1 MPVYEQTYRRY
12 EAREPLRTV
21 RFWPITREALRLLLS
36 RWAFLG
42 LVVLCW
48 LPFLGFAIYLWAMT
62 QFAQVPEGMLSALP
76 RGGAV
81 FALYFKWQLPLCLL
95 LTTFGGAGLVANDL
109 RTGAILVYLSR
120 PLTRRDYVI
129 GKLCVLMALNLAV
142 TLAPGLLL
150 YGVACALAPAQFVTL
165 ELAWL
170 GPAVALHAL
179 LLSLSLSLAA
189 LAVSALSKSGRV
201 AGLAFFGLMIGLD
214 IVQGIVGVIARW
226 SPAILMSV
234 QACINAVGE
243 ALLGS
248 PSEDALHWIWPALAL
263 VAVWGVSLLVLRTR
277 VRAVEI
283 VR

>member
-36 RWAFLG
+36 KWAFLG

-48 LPFLGFAIYLWAMT
+48 LPFLGFAIYVWART
-62 QFAQVPEGMLSALP
+62 QFGQIADGMASALP
-76 RGGAV
+76 SGGAV
-81 FALYFKWQLPLCLL
+81 FSTYFAFQVRLALL

-120 PLTRRDYVI
+120 PLTRRDYIV

-142 TLAPGLLL
+142 TLLPGLLL
-150 YGVACALAPAQFVTL
+150 YGIACALAPAQFVTL

-170 GPAVALHAL
+170 GPAIALHAL
-179 LLSLSLSLAA
+179 VLSLSLSLPM
-189 LAVSALSKSGRV
+189 LAVSASSKSGRV
-201 AGLAFFGLMIGLD
+201 AGLAFFGLMVGLE

-226 SPAILMSV
+226 PPAILMSV
-234 QACINAVGE
+234 QACVNAVGD

-248 PSEDALHWIWPALAL
+248 RPDDALHWIWPALAL
-263 VAVWGVSLLVLRTR
+263 AALWVASLLVLRAR

>member
-62 QFAQVPEGMLSALP
+62 QFSQVPEGMLSALP

-214 IVQGIVGVIARW
+214 IVQGIVGVIAHW
-226 SPAILMSV
+226 PPAVLLSV

-248 PSEDALHWIWPALAL
+248 RPEDALHWMWPVLAL
-263 VAVWGVSLLVLRTR
+263 VAVWCASLLVLRTR

>member
-42 LVVLCW
+42 LLVLCW
-48 LPFLGFAIYLWAMT
+48 LPFLGFAIYVWAMT
-62 QFAQVPEGMLSALP
+62 QFAQIPEGMLSALP

-81 FALYFKWQLPLCLL
+81 FSLYFKWQLPLCLL

-120 PLTRRDYVI
+120 PLTRRDYVV
-129 GKLCVLMALNLAV
+129 GKLCVLMALCLAV
-142 TLAPGLLL
+142 TLVPGLLL
-150 YGVACALAPAQFVTL
+150 YGIACALAPAQFVTL
-165 ELAWL
+165 QLAWL
-170 GPAVALHAL
+170 GPAIAVHAFV
-179 LLSLSLSLAA
+179 LSLSLSLVA
-189 LAVSALSKSGRV
+189 LAVSALSRSGRV
-201 AGLAFFGLMIGLD
+201 AGLAFFGLMVGLD

-234 QACINAVGE
+234 QACINALGD
-243 ALLGS
+243 ALFGAR
-248 PSEDALHWIWPALAL
+248 PEDALHWAWPALVL
-263 VAVWGVSLLVLRTR
+263 CAVWGACLLVLRRR

>member
-42 LVVLCW
+42 LMVLCW
-48 LPFLGFAIYLWAMT
+48 LPFLGFAIYVWART
-62 QFAQVPEGMLSALP
+62 QFGQIADGMASALP
-76 RGGAV
+76 SGGAIFSTY
-81 FALYFKWQLPLCLL
+81 FAFQVRLALL

-129 GKLCVLMALNLAV
+129 GKLCVLLALNLAV
-142 TLAPGLLL
+142 TLLPGLLL
-150 YGVACALAPAQFVTL
+150 YGIACALAPAQFVTL

-170 GPAVALHAL
+170 GPAIALHAVV
-179 LLSLSLSLAA
+179 LSLSLSLPM

-201 AGLAFFGLMIGLD
+201 AGLAFFGLMVGLE

-226 SPAILMSV
+226 PPAILMSV

-248 PSEDALHWIWPALAL
+248 RPEEALHWIWPALAL
-263 VAVWGVSLLVLRTR
+263 AVLWVASLLVLRAR

>member
-1 MPVYEQTYRRY
+1 MPVYEQSYRRY
-12 EAREPLRTV
+12 EARQPLRTV

-42 LVVLCW
+42 LLVLCW

-62 QFAQVPEGMLSALP
+62 RFAEIPEGMLSALP

-81 FALYFKWQLPLCLL
+81 FALFFKWQLPLCLL

-120 PLTRRDYVI
+120 PLTRRDYVA

-142 TLAPGLLL
+142 TLLPGLLL

-170 GPAVALHAL
+170 GPAITLHAFVL
-179 LLSLSLSLAA
+179 ALSLSLAA
-189 LAVSALSKSGRV
+189 LAVSALSRSGRV
-201 AGLAFFGLMIGLD
+201 AGLAFFGLLIGLD
-214 IVQGIVGVIARW
+214 LVQGIVGVIARW
-226 SPAILMSV
+226 PPAILMSV
-234 QACINAVGE
+234 QACINAVGD

-248 PSEDALHWIWPALAL
+248 PPADALHWIWPSLALAALWAASL
-263 VAVWGVSLLVLRTR
+263 VVLRAR

>member
-12 EAREPLRTV
+12 EARQPLRTV

-36 RWAFLG
+36 KWAFLG

-48 LPFLGFAIYLWAMT
+48 LPFLGFAIYVWART
-62 QFAQVPEGMLSALP
+62 QFGQIADGMASALP
-76 RGGAV
+76 SGGAI
-81 FALYFKWQLPLCLL
+81 FSTYFSFQVRLALL

-120 PLTRRDYVI
+120 PLTRRDYVF
-129 GKLCVLMALNLAV
+129 GKLCVLLALNLAV
-142 TLAPGLLL
+142 TLLPGLLL
-150 YGVACALAPAQFVTL
+150 YGVACALAPGQFVTL

-170 GPAVALHAL
+170 GPAIALHAL
-179 LLSLSLSLAA
+179 VVSLSLSLPM
-189 LAVSALSKSGRV
+189 LAVSALSRSGRV
-201 AGLAFFGLMIGLD
+201 AGLAFFGLMVGLE
-214 IVQGIVGVIARW
+214 IVQGIVGVIAHW
-226 SPAILMSV
+226 PPAILMSV
-234 QACINAVGE
+234 QACVNAVGD

-248 PSEDALHWIWPALAL
+248 RPEEALHWIWPALAL
-263 VAVWGVSLLVLRTR
+263 AVLWAGSLLVLRAR

>member
-12 EAREPLRTV
+12 EARQPLRTV

-36 RWAFLG
+36 RWAFLA
-42 LVVLCW
+42 LIVLAW
-48 LPFLGFAIYLWAMT
+48 VPFLGFAIYVWART
-62 QFAQVPEGMLSALP
+62 QFGQIADGMASALP
-76 RGGAV
+76 SGGAI
-81 FALYFKWQLPLCLL
+81 FSTYFSFQVRLALL

-129 GKLCVLMALNLAV
+129 GKLCVLLALNLSV
-142 TLAPGLLL
+142 TLLPGLLL
-150 YGVACALAPAQFVTL
+150 YGIACALAPAQFVTI

-170 GPAVALHAL
+170 GPAIALHAVV
-179 LLSLSLSLAA
+179 LSLSLSLPM

-201 AGLAFFGLMIGLD
+201 AGLAFFGLLVGLE

-226 SPAILMSV
+226 PPAILMSV
-234 QACINAVGE
+234 QACINAVGD

-248 PSEDALHWIWPALAL
+248 RPQDALHWIWPALAL
-263 VAVWGVSLLVLRTR
+263 GGLWAASLLVLRAR

>member
-12 EAREPLRTV
+12 EARQPLRTV

-48 LPFLGFAIYLWAMT
+48 LPFLGFAIYVWAMT
-62 QFAQVPEGMLSALP
+62 QFGQIPEGMLTALP

-120 PLTRRDYVI
+120 PLTRRDYVV

-142 TLAPGLLL
+142 TLLPGLLL

-170 GPAVALHAL
+170 GPAIGLHAIV
-179 LLSLSLSLAA
+179 LSLSLSLAA

-201 AGLAFFGLMIGLD
+201 AGLAFFGLLIGLD

-226 SPAILMSV
+226 PPAILMSV

-248 PSEDALHWIWPALAL
+248 RPEDALHWIWPALAL
-263 VAVWGVSLLVLRTR
+263 VTWWAGSLLVLRAR

>member
-36 RWAFLG
+36 RWAFLA
-42 LVVLCW
+42 LIVLAW
-48 LPFLGFAIYLWAMT
+48 LPFLGFAIYVWAMT
-62 QFAQVPEGMLSALP
+62 QLGQVPEGMLSALP

-120 PLTRRDYVI
+120 PLTRRDYVV
-129 GKLCVLMALNLAV
+129 GKLCVLLALNLAV
-142 TLAPGLLL
+142 TLVPGLLL
-150 YGVACALAPAQFVTL
+150 YGIACALAPAQFVTV

-170 GPAVALHAL
+170 APAIALHAFAV
-179 LLSLSLSLAA
+179 SLTLSLAA
-189 LAVSALSKSGRV
+189 LAVSALSRSGRV
-201 AGLAFFGLMIGLD
+201 AGLAFFGLLVGLD
-214 IVQGIVGVIARW
+214 IVQGIVGVIAHW
-226 SPAILMSV
+226 PPAILLSV
-234 QACINAVGE
+234 QACLNALGD
-243 ALLGS
+243 ALLGTR
-248 PSEDALHWIWPALAL
+248 PEDALHWVWPALAL
-263 VAVWGVSLLVLRTR
+263 CAVWGAALLVLRTR

-283 VR
+283 VK

>member
-48 LPFLGFAIYLWAMT
+48 LPFLGFAIYVWART
-62 QFAQVPEGMLSALP
+62 QFGQIADGMASALP
-76 RGGAV
+76 SGGAV
-81 FALYFKWQLPLCLL
+81 FALYFSFQVRLALL

-120 PLTRRDYVI
+120 PLTRRDYVV
-129 GKLCVLMALNLAV
+129 GKLCVLLALNLAV
-142 TLAPGLLL
+142 TLLPGLLL
-150 YGVACALAPAQFVTL
+150 YAISCALAPAQFLTL

-170 GPAVALHAL
+170 GPAIALHAVV
-179 LLSLSLSLAA
+179 LSLSLSLPM
-189 LAVSALSKSGRV
+189 LAVSALSRSGRV
-201 AGLAFFGLMIGLD
+201 AGLAFFGLMVGLE
-214 IVQGIVGVIARW
+214 IVQGIVGVIAHW
-226 SPAILMSV
+226 PPAILMSV
-234 QACINAVGE
+234 QACINALGD

-248 PSEDALHWIWPALAL
+248 RPEDALHWAWPVLALA
-263 VAVWGVSLLVLRTR
+263 AVWGASLLVLRAR